1 VRTLILERKIFIPCT
16 PSLQTPTI
24 APLPTSAMLRL
35 LLLLPVFRFIT
46 GAFDG
51 AIRPIEWPRKSIH
64 QPRVLVDEPF
74 FGSAVQ
80 SRLEV

>member
-1 VRTLILERKIFIPCT
+1 
-16 PSLQTPTI
+16 
-24 APLPTSAMLRL
+24 MLRL

-80 SRLEV
+80 SRLEVLSSFRSDSDMQVCVGLVVGG